1 VQWVNRHEWPVTKS
15 EAYAI
20 QEQRAPLVNCTGNSS
35 EPELIA
41 AVEVAYGERSEVAYA
56 AAVVFTFP
64 ELREI
69 ERSVG
74 HTPAAFPYLP
84 GLFYFREG
92 PALVQALMGLES
104 NPDLIM
110 ISGHG
115 IAHPTRCGMACHIGL
130 DFEKPAI
137 GCARRLLCGTHR
149 PVDTAKGSLQ
159 LLKHKGCDV
168 GVVYRSREGV
178 KPIFVSPGHLCDLM
192 FARDIVFRSL
202 RGYRLPEP
210 LRSAHLR
217 AYKYKRYIEADQKSD
232 PVAG

>member
-1 VQWVNRHEWPVTKS
+1 VQWVDRHEWPITKA
-15 EAYAI
+15 EANII
-20 QEQRAPLVNCTGNSS
+20 QDRRALRVNCAGNTS
-35 EPELIA
+35 EPTLIA
-41 AVEVAYGERSEVAYA
+41 AAEVAYGERSEVAYA

-69 ERSVG
+69 ERSVC
-74 HTPAAFPYLP
+74 HAPVAFPYIP

-115 IAHPTRCGMACHIGL
+115 IAHPGKCGMASHIGL
-130 DFEKPAI
+130 DFGKPAI
-137 GCARRLLCGTHR
+137 GCARRMLVGTHR
-149 PVDTAKGSLQ
+149 PVDTAKGSMQ
-159 LLKHKGCDV
+159 PIRHKDSEV
-168 GVVYRSREGV
+168 GVAYRSREGV
-178 KPIFVSPGHLCDLM
+178 KPIFISPGHLCDLR
-192 FARDIVFRSL
+192 FARDIVVRSL

-217 AYKYKRYIEADQKSD
+217 ANKYKRYIETRQK
-232 PVAG
+232 PEYEVR